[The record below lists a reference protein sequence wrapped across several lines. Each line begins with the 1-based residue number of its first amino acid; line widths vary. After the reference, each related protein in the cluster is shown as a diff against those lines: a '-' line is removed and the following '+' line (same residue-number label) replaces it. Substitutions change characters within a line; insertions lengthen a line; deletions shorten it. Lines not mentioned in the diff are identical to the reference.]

1 MSPDE
6 WAARRIQVMTD
17 LAVAKRRLDDAESDL
32 NRLAEAQREGMR
44 EMGDM
49 LKEALREVDASCSA
63 KIIGVR
69 QEIAELKEQGR
80 RAVWSR
86 ADKLSAAGLGVLIVL
101 SIVGMLVK

>member
-1 MSPDE
+1 
-6 WAARRIQVMTD
+6 MTD

-32 NRLAEAQREGMR
+32 NRLAEQQREGMR
-44 EMGDM
+44 EMAEM

-63 KIIGVR
+63 KIVGVR

-86 ADKLSAAGLGVLIVL
+86 ADKLSATGLLVLIVL
-101 SIVGMLVK
+101 SIVGMVVK